1 MIVSIHQPNYLPW
14 LGFFHKISLCD
25 QFVLL
30 DTVPFSKNS
39 YQNRCRIKTV
49 QGEQWLTVPVLM
61 KGNFAQPTDQ
71 VRVDQRSGCSEKH
84 WRTIQQN
91 YRRAGFFDQIA
102 KEIEPIYQSPWAFLA
117 DSNSALIGKIA
128 AYLGINTPLIR
139 ASQMN
144 HLTGSQS
151 ELLCSICQSLGA
163 TEYLSGPSGRNYL
176 DESIFSAQGIKVR
189 YHQFTHPT
197 YPQLYKPFISGISI
211 LDLLANCGPDS
222 RAILLEGKIDL
233 EKETDLQ

>member
-49 QGEQWLTVPVLM
+49 QGEQWLTVPVLL
-61 KGNFAQPTDQ
+61 KGNFAQPTNQ
-71 VRVDQRSGCSEKH
+71 VRVDSKGGCAEKH

-91 YRRAGFFDQIA
+91 YRRAPFFDLVANQI
-102 KEIEPIYQSPWAFLA
+102 ESVYHSSWDLLA
-117 DSNSALIGKIA
+117 DVNSTLIGKLA
-128 AYLGINTPLIR
+128 GLLGITTPLVR
-139 ASQMN
+139 ASEL
-144 HLTGSQS
+144 HLDGSRS
-151 ELLCSICQSLGA
+151 DLLCAICKSLGA
-163 TEYLSGPSGRNYL
+163 TVYLSGPSGRDYL
-176 DESIFSAQGIKVR
+176 DESVFSAEGITVQ

-197 YPQLYKPFISGISI
+197 YKQMYDSFIPGLST

-222 RAILLEGKIDL
+222 RALLTPEQRSGGG
-233 EKETDLQ
+233 